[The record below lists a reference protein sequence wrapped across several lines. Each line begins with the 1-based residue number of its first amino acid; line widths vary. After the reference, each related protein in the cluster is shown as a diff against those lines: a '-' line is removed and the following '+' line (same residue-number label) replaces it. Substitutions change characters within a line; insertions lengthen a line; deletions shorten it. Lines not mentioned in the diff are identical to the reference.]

1 MAHLRQQIRE
11 YIGGTLVS
19 GLTTTGT
26 RVYQSR
32 LYPMADDNLPGLLVY
47 TTTEESE
54 PDVMGSTRN
63 IDRAMNLVIEG
74 FAKTATN
81 LDDKLDTIAD
91 EVETAMAGSPTINS
105 LAKNSWLASTEIALM
120 GEGETPVGVITM
132 NYSVIYRTRDS
143 SPDTAA

>member
-11 YIGGTLVS
+11 YVGGTLVS

-63 IDRAMNLVIEG
+63 MDRSMNLVIEG

-105 LAKNSWLASTEIALM
+105 LAKNSWLAGTEIALM

-132 NYSVIYRTRDS
+132 NFNVIYRTQDS
-143 SPDTAA
+143 SPDTAV

>member
-1 MAHLRQQIRE
+1 
-11 YIGGTLVS
+11 
-19 GLTTTGT
+19 
-26 RVYQSR
+26 
-32 LYPMADDNLPGLLVY
+32 MADDNLPGLLVY

-54 PDVMGSTRN
+54 PDVIGSTRN
-63 IDRAMNLVIEG
+63 MDRAMNLVIEG

-81 LDDKLDTIAD
+81 IDDKLDTIAD

-132 NYSVIYRTRDS
+132 IYSVIYRTQDS

>member
-11 YIGGTLVS
+11 YVGGTLVS

-26 RVYQSR
+26 KVYQSR

-63 IDRAMNLVIEG
+63 MDRAMNLVIEG

-132 NYSVIYRTRDS
+132 IYSVIYRTQDS